1 MMAVPSKIAARIA
14 AGLKRFQ
21 PILTTARSRDVN
33 ESDTVVIVTDLLQDI
48 FGYDK
53 YTDITSE
60 HMIRGTFCDL
70 AIKLDGEIKLLI
82 EVKAIGLDLKD
93 SFVKQA
99 VDYAA
104 NQGVEWVALTNGA
117 TWRAYKVT
125 FSKPIES
132 ELVVEYNLCELN
144 PKNPDHLELVW
155 LLAKESWLK
164 ARLGEYHTQ
173 KQALSRFSVAAIILS
188 EPVMEVIRREVRRM
202 SPGVKIELEDIER
215 VVRNDVFK
223 REVLEGEK
231 AEAARKHVQKAAA
244 RALRSV
250 KSSSLL
256 AEAKESEVSDATA
269 KTTPDHS
276 EAC

>member
-1 MMAVPSKIAARIA
+1 MAIPSKIAARIA

-21 PILTTARSRDVN
+21 PILTAARSRDVN
-33 ESDTVVIVTDLLQDI
+33 ESDTVIIVTDVLQDI

-53 YTDITSE
+53 FADITSE

-82 EVKAIGLDLKD
+82 EVKAIGLELKD

-104 NQGVEWVALTNGA
+104 NQGVEWVALTNA
-117 TWRAYKVT
+117 VTWRAYKVT

-132 ELVVEYNLCELN
+132 ELVVEFSLSDLN

-155 LLAKESWLK
+155 LLAKESWQK

-188 EPVMEVIRREVRRM
+188 NPVIEVVRREVRRM
-202 SPGVKIELEDIER
+202 SPGVKIELPDIER

-231 AEAARKHVQKAAA
+231 AEAARKQVRKAQTG
-244 RALRSV
+244 LSKV
-250 KSSSLL
+250 KSSKLL
-256 AEAKESEVSDATA
+256 TEAKESGCPNPPEEA
-269 KTTPDHS
+269 TPDQS
-276 EAC
+276 EAS